1 MKQSG
6 SLASLRMPVTT
17 GLYASFPGGV
27 ANLRELT
34 PRGAVLEERDPLPIG
49 SRLRLTLHLGTLTVS
64 CIGLVERSILGE
76 GMSVEFVDMSASD
89 RRLLLECITAA
100 IAAES
105 RARLNAGL
113 SNPTH
118 ALTTAPTPPSSMPAP
133 NPAAPL
139 PRFADLLVRRGAITA
154 DQLATAA
161 AEHRQSGG
169 RFSAV
174 LLRLGFVSDKDL
186 ATCFSEE
193 YRIPLIDVTT
203 VEPTPE
209 ALRLVPY
216 DLAQRHEILPI
227 GVTPLALTVVTSD
240 PSNLEGRNEVR
251 SRAGCDLTVGVAPCR
266 LLREAI
272 HYFYHERV
280 RDAG

>member
-1 MKQSG
+1 MKQPG
-6 SLASLRMPVTT
+6 SLASPRMPDTT
-17 GLYASFPGGV
+17 GFYASFPGGL

-34 PRGAVLEERDPLPIG
+34 LRSAVLEDREPLPIG

-64 CIGLVERSILGE
+64 CVGLVQRSLVGE
-76 GMSVEFVDMSASD
+76 GMTVEFVDMSPTD
-89 RRLLLECITAA
+89 RRLLLEHITTA

-105 RARLNAGL
+105 RARLNASL
-113 SNPTH
+113 SNATRAP
-118 ALTTAPTPPSSMPAP
+118 TTAPMPPSWMVAP
-133 NPAAPL
+133 NRDGPL
-139 PRFADLLVRRGAITA
+139 PRYAELLVRRGAITP
-154 DQLATAA
+154 DQLATADV
-161 AEHRQSGG
+161 EHGRSGG

-174 LLRLGFVSDKDL
+174 LLRLGLVSDKDL
-186 ATCFSEE
+186 AACFSEE

-216 DLAQRHEILPI
+216 ELAQRHEILPI

-240 PSNLEGRNEVR
+240 PSNLEGRNEVKA
-251 SRAGCDLTVGVAPCR
+251 RAGCDLTVGVAPSR

>member
-1 MKQSG
+1 M
-6 SLASLRMPVTT
+6 
-17 GLYASFPGGV
+17 SFPGGL
-27 ANLRELT
+27 ATLRELT
-34 PRGAVLEERDPLPIG
+34 LRGAVVEERDPLPIG

-64 CIGLVERSILGE
+64 CIGLVQRSILGG
-76 GMSVEFVDMSASD
+76 GMTVEFVDMSPTD

-100 IAAES
+100 NAAES

-113 SNPTH
+113 SNATRAP
-118 ALTTAPTPPSSMPAP
+118 TTATTALSSTPTP

-139 PRFADLLVRRGAITA
+139 PRFAELLVRRGAITV
-154 DQLATAA
+154 DQLAAAA

-227 GVTPLALTVVTSD
+227 GVTPLALTVATSD
-240 PSNLEGRNEVR
+240 PSNLEGGNEVK
-251 SRAGCDLTVGVAPCR
+251 SRAGCDLTVAVAPSR